1 MSVRRLAAGGILAV
15 AGAGLAGCLS
25 ERVSGPGRSLDGCT
39 AQLPTEA
46 FGSTIV
52 IIRDFAFSPA
62 QVRVRPGTKVTCV
75 NCGAAGSEAHT
86 STSDASV
93 WNSPLLA
100 AGSVYTREFAAAG
113 AFAYHCQPH
122 PGMMGTVTVE

>member
-1 MSVRRLAAGGILAV
+1 MFYRFLLGGSLAV
-15 AGAGLAGCLS
+15 AVAGLVGCLS
-25 ERVSGPGRSLDGCT
+25 ERVSEPGASLEGCT
-39 AQLPTEA
+39 TELPPEA

-62 QVRVRPGTKVTCV
+62 QVRVRPGTRVTWV
-75 NCGAAGSEAHT
+75 NCGAVGSEAHT
-86 STSDASV
+86 STADANS

-100 AGSVYTREFAAAG
+100 AGATYTREFAAAG

-122 PGMMGTVTVE
+122 PGMKGTVTVE